1 VVDLPVHTGL
11 MRLERRLYQVGDVEL
26 PRPVTL
32 AEALIF
38 VACFVPLALLG
49 RAIGLGLNP
58 YWAWLYLVLPTLAA
72 WAGTS
77 HVADRKR
84 PQEWARSQLRYLLA
98 EPRLLARLRPVR
110 EPAEARL
117 RVRVWQPSPPAH
129 TRWDAMESLR
139 NFRLEVDRRPDR
151 WTAPRLGSSS
161 PRPARGRVAGRWNG
175 GVR

>member
-1 VVDLPVHTGL
+1 MELPVHTGL

-38 VACFVPLALLG
+38 VVCFVPLVALG
-49 RAIGLGLNP
+49 RALGLGLNP
-58 YWAWLYLVLPTLAA
+58 YWAWIYVVLPGLAA

-84 PQEWARSQLRYLLA
+84 PQEWALSQLRYLLF

-110 EPAEARL
+110 EPSEAHL
-117 RVRVWQPSPPAH
+117 RVHVWQPARPAAQ
-129 TRWDAMESLR
+129 RWQAMESLGR
-139 NFRLEVDRRPDR
+139 FRLEVDRHPGR
-151 WTAPRLGSSS
+151 WTGSRPISSS
-161 PRPARGRVAGRWNG
+161 RRPRRGHVSGRWKG
-175 GVR
+175 GQA